1 MLAPEGSAAK
11 GMRVLTWCASNLCRV
26 LETQWEPEVWPPP
39 PSLDHSFPQDSSTA
53 WETVQ
58 VSTCPESTKRNKVLA
73 EATDQ
78 RAKRSS
84 AQLGGGGWGTGATCR
99 RVLETL
105 GLLLD
110 LGRAS
115 ASVRPNRGQ
124 VFQTRGLKRAQS
136 QEETASQG
144 GGGTGL
150 NGCGRRSRA
159 CTGTFCASRV
169 RMSKFWPRA

>member
-124 VFQTRGLKRAQS
+124 VFQTRGLKRAEPGGNSQPGRGRNRSERLRTQVQGLYWLFLCQQS
-136 QEETASQG
+136 P
-144 GGGTGL
+144 
-150 NGCGRRSRA
+150 N
-159 CTGTFCASRV
+159 V
-169 RMSKFWPRA
+169 

>member
-84 AQLGGGGWGTGATCR
+84 AQSGRRLGNRGHVQTRPGDAGPSVGSGKSIGFGAAKQGTGVPDQRTQEGSEPGGNSQPGR
-99 RVLETL
+99 GRNRSERLRTQVQ
-105 GLLLD
+105 GLYWLFLCQQ
-110 LGRAS
+110 S
-115 ASVRPNRGQ
+115 PN
-124 VFQTRGLKRAQS
+124 V
-136 QEETASQG
+136 
-144 GGGTGL
+144 
-150 NGCGRRSRA
+150 
-159 CTGTFCASRV
+159 
-169 RMSKFWPRA
+169 